1 MLYSAEVAVE
11 PWQEGLELAL
21 YLPSQGEFLD
31 VMQLDGAT
39 FLALEQVCSTG
50 AQPVSPYPAL
60 TTNSDPDPDPDP
72 DPGPGPDP

>member
-31 VMQLDGAT
+31 VMQLDGAA
-39 FLALEQVCSTG
+39 FLALEQV
-50 AQPVSPYPAL
+50 QY
-60 TTNSDPDPDPDP
+60 
-72 DPGPGPDP
+72 